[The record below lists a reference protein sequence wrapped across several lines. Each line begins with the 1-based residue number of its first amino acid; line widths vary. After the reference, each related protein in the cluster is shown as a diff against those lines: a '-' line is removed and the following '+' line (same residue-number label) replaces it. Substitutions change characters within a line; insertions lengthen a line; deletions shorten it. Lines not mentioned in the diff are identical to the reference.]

1 MKKTTVSKNSKTNII
16 KNNLKY
22 FFQSFVI
29 ILSVFISFFIDDIRK
44 SNENIVTKNE
54 LVSDLIVSLEDDLIQ
69 IDELIKILQNSEKNI
84 LEILNDID
92 LNHKNL
98 SNIEAIKTIL
108 DIEVGFS
115 FFPKDG
121 IFEQLIS
128 TGTFELIKNNELKRL
143 LLEMFNHQ
151 KDRNY
156 ATSQEI
162 DQWNIVTRGEILKK
176 FRIRFSYNSFDGE
189 FYGSRTVNTFDFN
202 RDYYMSSDFY
212 GLLSQAQYYS
222 NMYLRLLSDIKK
234 SYETA
239 KSLSVEELKKS
250 Y

>member
-1 MKKTTVSKNSKTNII
+1 MKKTTISKNSKLNII

-22 FFQSFVI
+22 FFQSLVI

-44 SNENIVTKNE
+44 SNENIITKND
-54 LVSDLIVSLEDDLIQ
+54 LVSDLIVSLEDDLTQ
-69 IDELIKILQNSEKNI
+69 IDELIKILQKSEKNI

-98 SNIEAIKTIL
+98 SNIEAIKIIL

-162 DQWNIVTRGEILKK
+162 DQWNIITRGEILKK
-176 FRIRFSYNSFDGE
+176 FRIRFSYN
-189 FYGSRTVNTFDFN
+189 
-202 RDYYMSSDFY
+202 
-212 GLLSQAQYYS
+212 
-222 NMYLRLLSDIKK
+222 
-234 SYETA
+234 
-239 KSLSVEELKKS
+239 
-250 Y
+250 

>member
-16 KNNLKY
+16 KNNSEY

-44 SNENIVTKNE
+44 NNENIVTKNE

-69 IDELIKILQNSEKNI
+69 IDGLIKILQNSEKNI

-92 LNHKNL
+92 LDHKNL

-162 DQWNIVTRGEILKK
+162 DQWNIISRGEILNK

-189 FYGSRTVNTFDFN
+189 FYGSRTVNTFYFN
-202 RDYYMSSDFY
+202 RDYYLSNDFY

-222 NMYLRLLSDIKK
+222 NMYMRLLSDIKK
-234 SYETA
+234 SYDTA
-239 KSLSVEELKKS
+239 KSLSIEELKK
-250 Y
+250 

>member
-1 MKKTTVSKNSKTNII
+1 MADSQISKNNII

-22 FFQSFVI
+22 FLQSFVI
-29 ILSVFISFFIDDIRK
+29 ILSIFISFFFEDVRKNKEDIL
-44 SNENIVTKNE
+44 TKNE
-54 LVSDLIVSLEDDLIQ
+54 LVSDLIISLDEDLIQ
-69 IDELIKILQNSEKNI
+69 IDNLLEILQDSEKNI

-98 SNIEAIKTIL
+98 TDLEAIKIIL
-108 DIEVGFS
+108 DTEVGIS

-128 TGTFELIKNNELKRL
+128 TGTFELIKNNELKKL

-156 ATSQEI
+156 ATSTEI
-162 DQWNIVTRGEILKK
+162 DQWNISKRGQILKN
-176 FRIRFSYNSFDGE
+176 FRVRFSYNSYDGE

-250 Y
+250 

>member
-1 MKKTTVSKNSKTNII
+1 M
-16 KNNLKY
+16 
-22 FFQSFVI
+22 
-29 ILSVFISFFIDDIRK
+29 DH
-44 SNENIVTKNE
+44 
-54 LVSDLIVSLEDDLIQ
+54 
-69 IDELIKILQNSEKNI
+69 KNI
-84 LEILNDID
+84 
-92 LNHKNL
+92 

-162 DQWNIVTRGEILKK
+162 DQLNIISRGEILNK
-176 FRIRFSYNSFDGE
+176 FRIRFSDNSFDGE
-189 FYGSRTVNTFDFN
+189 FYGSRTVNTFELN
-202 RDYYMSSDFY
+202 RDYYLSNDFY
-212 GLLSQAQYYS
+212 SLSSQAQYYS
-222 NMYLRLLSDIKK
+222 NMYMRLLSDIKK
-234 SYETA
+234 SYDTA
-239 KSLSVEELKKS
+239 KSLSIEELKK
-250 Y
+250 

>member
-1 MKKTTVSKNSKTNII
+1 MADSQISKTNLI

-22 FFQSFVI
+22 FLQSFVI
-29 ILSVFISFFIDDIRK
+29 ILSIFISFFFEDVRKNKEDIL
-44 SNENIVTKNE
+44 TKNE
-54 LVSDLIVSLEDDLIQ
+54 LVSDLIISLDEDLIQ
-69 IDELIKILQNSEKNI
+69 IDNLLEILQDSEKNI

-98 SNIEAIKTIL
+98 TDLEAIKIIL
-108 DIEVGFS
+108 DTEVGIS

-128 TGTFELIKNNELKRL
+128 TGTFELIKNNELKKL

-156 ATSQEI
+156 ATSTEI
-162 DQWNIVTRGEILKK
+162 DQWNISKRGQILKN
-176 FRIRFSYNSFDGE
+176 FRVRFSYNSYDGE

-222 NMYLRLLSDIKK
+222 NMYLRLLSDIKI

-250 Y
+250 

>member
-1 MKKTTVSKNSKTNII
+1 MADSQISKTNLI

-22 FFQSFVI
+22 FLQSFVI
-29 ILSVFISFFIDDIRK
+29 ILSIFISFFFEDVRKNKEDIL
-44 SNENIVTKNE
+44 TKND
-54 LVSDLIVSLEDDLIQ
+54 LVSDLIISLDEDLIQ
-69 IDELIKILQNSEKNI
+69 IDNLLEILQDSEKNI

-98 SNIEAIKTIL
+98 TDLEAIKIIL
-108 DIEVGFS
+108 DTEVGIS

-128 TGTFELIKNNELKRL
+128 TGTFELIKNNELKKL

-156 ATSQEI
+156 ATSTEI
-162 DQWNIVTRGEILKK
+162 DQWNISKRGQILKN
-176 FRIRFSYNSFDGE
+176 FRVRFSYNSYDGE

-234 SYETA
+234 SYEAA

-250 Y
+250 

>member
-1 MKKTTVSKNSKTNII
+1 MAKATNTKNPKTINI

-29 ILSVFISFFIDDIRK
+29 ILSVFISFYIEDVRK
-44 SNENIVTKNE
+44 GNENIITKND
-54 LVSDLIVSLEDDLIQ
+54 LVSDLIISLDDDLVQ
-69 IDELIKILQNSEKNI
+69 IEELLKILQNSEKNI
-84 LEILNDID
+84 QEILSDID
-92 LNHKNL
+92 NNHKSL
-98 SNIEAIKTIL
+98 SDIDAIKTIL

-143 LLEMFNHQ
+143 LLQMFNHQ

-162 DQWNIVTRGEILKK
+162 DNWNINTRGEILKK

-189 FYGSRTVNTFDFN
+189 FYGSRSVNTFYFN
-202 RDYYMSSDFY
+202 TNYYQSNDFY
-212 GLLSQAQYYS
+212 GLLSQAQNYS
-222 NMYLRLLSDIKK
+222 NMYMRLLNDIKK

-239 KSLSVEELKKS
+239 KSLSIEELKK
-250 Y
+250 

>member
-92 LNHKNL
+92 LDHKNL

-162 DQWNIVTRGEILKK
+162 DQWNIISRGEILNK

-189 FYGSRTVNTFDFN
+189 FYGSRTVNTFYFN
-202 RDYYMSSDFY
+202 RDYYLSNDFY

-222 NMYLRLLSDIKK
+222 NMYMRLLSDIKK
-234 SYETA
+234 SYDTA
-239 KSLSVEELKKS
+239 KSLSIEELKK
-250 Y
+250 

>member
-1 MKKTTVSKNSKTNII
+1 MTKATNTKNPKTINI

-29 ILSVFISFFIDDIRK
+29 ILSVFISFYIEDVRK
-44 SNENIVTKNE
+44 GNENIITKND
-54 LVSDLIVSLEDDLIQ
+54 LVSDLIISLDDDLVQ
-69 IDELIKILQNSEKNI
+69 IEELLKILQNSEKNI
-84 LEILNDID
+84 QEILSDID
-92 LNHKNL
+92 NNHKSL
-98 SNIEAIKTIL
+98 SDIDAIKTIL

-143 LLEMFNHQ
+143 LLQMFNHQ

-162 DQWNIVTRGEILKK
+162 DNWNIITRGEILKK

-189 FYGSRTVNTFDFN
+189 FYGSRSVNTFYFN
-202 RDYYMSSDFY
+202 TNYYQSNDFY
-212 GLLSQAQYYS
+212 GLLSQAQNYS
-222 NMYLRLLSDIKK
+222 NMYMRLLNDIKK

-239 KSLSVEELKKS
+239 KSLSIE
-250 Y
+250 

>member
-1 MKKTTVSKNSKTNII
+1 MDDSQISKTNII
-16 KNNLKY
+16 KKNLKY
-22 FFQSFVI
+22 FLQSFVI
-29 ILSVFISFFIDDIRK
+29 ILSIFISFFFEDVRKNKEDIL
-44 SNENIVTKNE
+44 TKND
-54 LVSDLIVSLEDDLIQ
+54 LVSDLIVSLDEDLIQ
-69 IDELIKILQNSEKNI
+69 IDDLLKILQDSEKKI

-98 SNIEAIKTIL
+98 SDLEAIKTIL
-108 DIEVGFS
+108 DIEVGIS

-128 TGTFELIKNNELKRL
+128 TGTFELIKNNELKKL
-143 LLEMFNHQ
+143 LLEMFNHL

-156 ATSQEI
+156 ATSTEI
-162 DQWNIVTRGEILKK
+162 DQWNISKRGEILKK
-176 FRIRFSYNSFDGE
+176 FRVRFSYNSYDGE

-202 RDYYMSSDFY
+202 RDYYLSSDFY

-222 NMYLRLLSDIKK
+222 NMYMRLLSDIKK

-239 KSLSVEELKKS
+239 KSLSVEELKKN
-250 Y
+250 

>member
-1 MKKTTVSKNSKTNII
+1 MADSQISKTNLI

-22 FFQSFVI
+22 FLQSFVI
-29 ILSVFISFFIDDIRK
+29 ILSIFISFFFEDVRKNKEDIL
-44 SNENIVTKNE
+44 TKNE
-54 LVSDLIVSLEDDLIQ
+54 LVSDLIISLDEDLIQ
-69 IDELIKILQNSEKNI
+69 IDNLLEILQNSEKNI

-98 SNIEAIKTIL
+98 TDLEAIKIIL
-108 DIEVGFS
+108 DTEVGIS

-128 TGTFELIKNNELKRL
+128 TGTFELIKNNELKKL

-156 ATSQEI
+156 ATSTEI
-162 DQWNIVTRGEILKK
+162 DQWNISKRGQILKN
-176 FRIRFSYNSFDGE
+176 FRVRFSYNSYDGE

-250 Y
+250 

>member
-1 MKKTTVSKNSKTNII
+1 MADSQISKTNII
-16 KNNLKY
+16 KKNLKY

-29 ILSVFISFFIDDIRK
+29 ILSIFISFFFEDVRKNKEDIL
-44 SNENIVTKNE
+44 TKND
-54 LVSDLIVSLEDDLIQ
+54 LVNDLIISLDEDLIQ
-69 IDELIKILQNSEKNI
+69 IDDLLKILQDSEKKI

-98 SNIEAIKTIL
+98 TDLEAIKTIL
-108 DIEVGFS
+108 DIEVGIS

-128 TGTFELIKNNELKRL
+128 TGTFELIKNNELKKL
-143 LLEMFNHQ
+143 LLEMFNHL

-156 ATSQEI
+156 ATSTEI
-162 DQWNIVTRGEILKK
+162 DQWNISKRGEILKK
-176 FRIRFSYNSFDGE
+176 FRVRFSYNSYDGE

-222 NMYLRLLSDIKK
+222 NMYMRLLSDIKK

-250 Y
+250 

>member
-1 MKKTTVSKNSKTNII
+1 MTKATNTKNPKTINI

-29 ILSVFISFFIDDIRK
+29 ILSVFISFYIEDVRKGNEDI
-44 SNENIVTKNE
+44 ITKND
-54 LVSDLIVSLEDDLIQ
+54 LVSDLIISLDDDLVQ
-69 IDELIKILQNSEKNI
+69 IEELLKILQNSEKNI
-84 LEILNDID
+84 QEILSDID
-92 LNHKNL
+92 NNHKSL
-98 SNIEAIKTIL
+98 SDIDAIKTIL

-143 LLEMFNHQ
+143 LLQMFNHQ

-162 DQWNIVTRGEILKK
+162 DNWNIITRGEILKK

-189 FYGSRTVNTFDFN
+189 FYGSRSVNTFYFN
-202 RDYYMSSDFY
+202 TNYYQSNEFY
-212 GLLSQAQYYS
+212 GLLSQAQNYS
-222 NMYLRLLSDIKK
+222 NMYMRLLNDIKK

-239 KSLSVEELKKS
+239 KSLSIEELKK
-250 Y
+250 

>member
-1 MKKTTVSKNSKTNII
+1 MTKNTVPKNSKSDFL
-16 KNNLKY
+16 KNNMKY
-22 FFQSFVI
+22 FFQSFII
-29 ILSVFISFFIDDIRK
+29 ILSVFISFFIEDIRK
-44 SNENIVTKNE
+44 SKENIVTKNE
-54 LVSDLIVSLEDDLIQ
+54 LVGDLIVSLDDDLVQ
-69 IDELIKILQNSEKNI
+69 IDELLKILQNSEKNI
-84 LEILNDID
+84 QEILNDID

-156 ATSQEI
+156 ATSEEI
-162 DQWNIVTRGEILKK
+162 DQWNITSRGEILKK

-189 FYGSRTVNTFDFN
+189 FYGSRTLNTFYFN
-202 RDYYMSSDFY
+202 GDYYLSNDFY
-212 GLLSQAQYYS
+212 GLLSQAQNYS
-222 NMYLRLLSDIKK
+222 NMYMRLLSDIKK
-234 SYETA
+234 SYDTA
-239 KSLSVEELKKS
+239 KSLSIEELKK
-250 Y
+250 

>member
-1 MKKTTVSKNSKTNII
+1 MTKATNTKNPKTINI

-29 ILSVFISFFIDDIRK
+29 ILSVFISFYIEDVRK
-44 SNENIVTKNE
+44 GNENIITKND
-54 LVSDLIVSLEDDLIQ
+54 LVSDLIVSLDDDLVQ
-69 IDELIKILQNSEKNI
+69 IEELLKILQNSEKNI
-84 LEILNDID
+84 QEILSDID
-92 LNHKNL
+92 NNHKSL
-98 SNIEAIKTIL
+98 SDIDAIKTIL

-143 LLEMFNHQ
+143 LLQMFNHQ

-156 ATSQEI
+156 ATSEEI
-162 DQWNIVTRGEILKK
+162 DNWNIITRGEILKK

-189 FYGSRTVNTFDFN
+189 FYGSRSVNTFYFN
-202 RDYYMSSDFY
+202 SNYYLSNDFY
-212 GLLSQAQYYS
+212 GLLSQAQNYS
-222 NMYLRLLSDIKK
+222 NMYMRLLNGIKK

-239 KSLSVEELKKS
+239 KSLSIEELKK
-250 Y
+250 

>member
-1 MKKTTVSKNSKTNII
+1 MKKTTISKNSKLNII

-44 SNENIVTKNE
+44 SNENIITKND
-54 LVSDLIVSLEDDLIQ
+54 LVSDLIVSLEDDLTQ
-69 IDELIKILQNSEKNI
+69 IDELIKILQKSEKNI

-98 SNIEAIKTIL
+98 SNIEAIKIIL

-128 TGTFELIKNNELKRL
+128 TGTFELIKNNELKGL

-162 DQWNIVTRGEILKK
+162 DQWNIITRGEILKK

-189 FYGSRTVNTFDFN
+189 FYGSRTLNTFDFDT
-202 RDYYMSSDFY
+202 DYYLSNDFY
-212 GLLSQAQYYS
+212 GLLSQAQNYS
-222 NMYLRLLSDIKK
+222 NMYMRLLSDIKK
-234 SYETA
+234 SYDPP
-239 KSLSVEELKKS
+239 KSLSIEEVKK
-250 Y
+250 

>member
-1 MKKTTVSKNSKTNII
+1 MKKTTISKNSKLNII

-44 SNENIVTKNE
+44 SNENIITKND
-54 LVSDLIVSLEDDLIQ
+54 LVSDLIVSLEDDLTQ
-69 IDELIKILQNSEKNI
+69 IDELIKILQKSEKNI

-98 SNIEAIKTIL
+98 SNIDAIKTIL
-108 DIEVGFS
+108 DIEIGIS

-162 DQWNIVTRGEILKK
+162 DQWNIITRGEILKK

-189 FYGSRTVNTFDFN
+189 FYGSRTLNTFDFDT
-202 RDYYMSSDFY
+202 DYYLSNDFY
-212 GLLSQAQYYS
+212 GLLSQAQNYS
-222 NMYLRLLSDIKK
+222 NMYMRLLSDIKK
-234 SYETA
+234 SYDTA
-239 KSLSVEELKKS
+239 KSLSIEELKK
-250 Y
+250 

>member
-1 MKKTTVSKNSKTNII
+1 MTKNTVPKNSKSDFL
-16 KNNLKY
+16 KNNMKY

-29 ILSVFISFFIDDIRK
+29 ILSVFISFFIEDIRK
-44 SNENIVTKNE
+44 SKENVVTKNE
-54 LVSDLIVSLEDDLIQ
+54 LVGDLIVSLDDDLIQ
-69 IDELIKILQNSEKNI
+69 IDELLKILQNSEKNI
-84 LEILNDID
+84 QEILNDID

-156 ATSQEI
+156 ATSEEI
-162 DQWNIVTRGEILKK
+162 DQWNITSRGEILKK

-189 FYGSRTVNTFDFN
+189 FYGSRTLNTFYFN
-202 RDYYMSSDFY
+202 RDYYLSNDFY
-212 GLLSQAQYYS
+212 GLLSQAQNYS
-222 NMYLRLLSDIKK
+222 NMYMRLLSDIKK
-234 SYETA
+234 SYDTA
-239 KSLSVEELKKS
+239 KSLSIEELQK
-250 Y
+250 